1 MIGNQLL
8 NPIQSGTVQPQIL
21 QSKATPAQTTQ
32 DFGQYLKQAIDGVAA
47 QEKGV
52 HTVTDQ
58 FIIGQADVS
67 DVMVVANQAHLTL
80 QLTSQV
86 RNKVI
91 EAYQEMMRIQL

>member
-1 MIGNQLL
+1 MIGNLL
-8 NPIQSGTVQPQIL
+8 LHPLHAGTVQTQPL
-21 QSKATPAQTTQ
+21 QSKATPAEATQ
-32 DFGQYLKQAIDGVAA
+32 DFGQYLKQALDGAAA

-52 HTVTDQ
+52 HTITDQ

-67 DVMVVANQAHLTL
+67 DVMVAANQAHLTL

-91 EAYQEMMRIQL
+91 EAYQEMMRMQL